1 MATTI
6 RPATSADIPAIMA
19 LARESPTAAHW
30 STQQYEKLFSA
41 TRPERL
47 VLVADEAGAVKAF
60 VVALAAGPEWEVE
73 NIVVATTARRRRLA
87 TRLIT
92 ELIEQARDRGA
103 AQLWLEV
110 RESNL
115 PARGLYQSLGFVE
128 CGRRT
133 RYYSNPVEDA
143 VAYRIDFT

>member
-30 STQQYEKLFSA
+30 STQQYENFFSA
-41 TRPERL
+41 TGPERL
-47 VLVADEAGAVKAF
+47 LLVADEAGAVKAF
-60 VVALAAGPEWEVE
+60 VVALAAGPEWEIE
-73 NIVVATTARRRRLA
+73 NIVIAATARRQGLA

-92 ELIEQARDRGA
+92 ALMEQARDRGA